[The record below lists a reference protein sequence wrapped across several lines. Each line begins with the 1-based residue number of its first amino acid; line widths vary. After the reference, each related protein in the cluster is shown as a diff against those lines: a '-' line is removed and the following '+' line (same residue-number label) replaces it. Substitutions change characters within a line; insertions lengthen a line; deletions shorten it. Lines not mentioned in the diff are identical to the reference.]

1 MARCSTTAPSVL
13 PVALLLAALGTSNPS
28 ALGAQ
33 LIAIRTVPVA
43 SGDQFLTIPSAIFG
57 MGGIRIA
64 VDDSIADGWSNPAK
78 GVLVGQSSILGAP
91 TFYGISNDG
100 GGGKTFPLTGLLR
113 GRQWFG
119 GVSLALQQITNNPPD
134 RWGWTPGR
142 RLSEGSARNLYGSGY
157 LGRELGETG
166 WSVGVAA
173 STARLEAMDGVD
185 LLYAGAERIEQ
196 YGSVTDLRAGLYRT
210 GDRDRI
216 GFTLIHNRVSMTH
229 EVDYVDFVE
238 DSITDMS
245 FTRRR
250 LEMNEDR
257 TRTWGGHLEWNRELQ
272 APGWRVGATLTTNY
286 KSHPKIPNY
295 EIQNIPRD
303 PGTTWAYEAGVGVS
317 RRRGP
322 TMFGIDVAVQ
332 PIWSHTWQEADRP
345 LDVADGT
352 LGIGDKTI
360 ENHFVFSNVV
370 LRTGVSHRFDRF
382 GMQFGVGV
390 RSYDYRLDQ
399 DNHVE
404 GTARRQDES
413 WMEWTPSLALTF
425 GLTDIEI
432 QYNTRRTVGTG
443 RPWTGGGFRSDL
455 AATASEADFIAAP
468 SGPLSLQDAA
478 VATHQVW
485 IRVPIR

>member
-1 MARCSTTAPSVL
+1 MARYSTTAPSVL
-13 PVALLLAALGTSNPS
+13 PVALLLAVLSTSSPS

-57 MGGIRIA
+57 MGGIHIA

-78 GVLVGQSSILGAP
+78 GVLVGESSILGAP

-113 GRQWFG
+113 GSEWFG

-134 RWGWTPGR
+134 RWSWTPGR
-142 RLSEGSARNLYGSGY
+142 RLSEGSARNLYGRGY
-157 LGRELGETG
+157 VGRELGETG

-173 STARLEAMDGVD
+173 STAQLEAMDGVD

-210 GDRDRI
+210 GDRDHI
-216 GFTLIHNRVSMTH
+216 AFTVIHNRVSMTH
-229 EVDYVDFVE
+229 EVDYVDFVR
-238 DSITDMS
+238 DSITEMS

-257 TRTWGGHLEWNRELQ
+257 TRTWGGHLEWNRQLQ

-303 PGTTWAYEAGVGVS
+303 PGTTHAYEVGLGVS
-317 RRRGP
+317 RHRGA

-332 PIWSHTWQEADRP
+332 PIWSHTWQEADQP
-345 LDVADGT
+345 LEVAGGT
-352 LGIGDKTI
+352 LSIGDKTI
-360 ENHFVFSNVV
+360 ENHFVFSNLL

-382 GMQFGVGV
+382 GLQFGVGV

-404 GTARRQDES
+404 GTTRWQDES

-443 RPWTGGGFRSDL
+443 RPWTGRNGLSD
-455 AATASEADFIAAP
+455 AETASQPDFITAP

-478 VATHQVW
+478 VVTHQVW